1 MVNNKIDNPQR
12 IPPLPNEYHLLSE
25 IQHASQ
31 HTGDYTMVFA
41 SPKGD
46 KFEIFSKER
55 NGRYQTKASLFR
67 GIRIMKLCGLFQEK
81 HGKID
86 IVWSDGIILNTI
98 QLDDIHITGIFEND
112 VMSTKQVSLKALE
125 ILKTPVLL
133 KFLIFPSSIWLTS
146 LKKY

>member
-1 MVNNKIDNPQR
+1 
-12 IPPLPNEYHLLSE
+12 
-25 IQHASQ
+25 
-31 HTGDYTMVFA
+31 MVFA